1 MRVTCVPAGVAATT
15 PSDLRY
21 VLYGTPPAADVGSV
35 ATALIPT
42 VRRLGL
48 APSAR
53 AWDFLSV
60 ALSVIAADEGCS
72 RSSSPD
78 GWTRSIDLSVA
89 LMDPVFWHARREIL
103 QDALGFLSTD
113 RWRIEFVGGGLQPA
127 PPPQVMPRPEECVC
141 LLSGGLDSLIGA
153 LDLRAEGRRAL
164 LVSQIAKGDKQTQRE
179 LGHMIA
185 GDGMHLQ
192 LNHNARPPAGFS
204 DRSQRARS
212 IIFIAYGV
220 LAATCLATYRDG
232 QTVDLYVPE
241 NGFISLNVP
250 LTPLRM
256 ASHSTRTTHPV
267 FMRRLQDLI
276 DAADLRVRLVNPY
289 ILKTKGEM
297 LSGCADRAFLL
308 SHAGETTS
316 CGRYA
321 RTAFTQCGRCVPCL
335 IRRASFHA
343 AGITDATLAYKY
355 DISLPG
361 RKHRDFED
369 VRAAAMA
376 VGRVEASGLKDW
388 LGGALNAAQLG
399 ADTAPYE
406 DVARRGIGELGSF
419 LRGVGVIR

>member
-1 MRVTCVPAGVAATT
+1 MRVTCLPAGIAVTAPA
-15 PSDLRY
+15 DLRY
-21 VLYGTPPAADVGSV
+21 VLYGTTPAADVGSV

-48 APSAR
+48 APSPR
-53 AWDFLSV
+53 AWDFLSI
-60 ALSVIAADEGCS
+60 ALSVIAADEGCTRNAS
-72 RSSSPD
+72 AD
-78 GWTRSIDLSVA
+78 GWTRDINLSVA
-89 LMDPVFWHARREIL
+89 VTDPAFWRGRQEIL

-113 RWRIEFVGGGLQPA
+113 RWAIEFVGNGLQPA
-127 PPPQVMPRPEECVC
+127 PPPQAAPRPEECVC

-153 LDLRAEGRRAL
+153 LDLKAQGRRSL
-164 LVSQIAKGDKQTQRE
+164 LVSQIAKGDKKTQRE
-179 LGHMIA
+179 LGRMIA

-192 LNHNARPPAGFS
+192 LNHTARPPPGFS
-204 DRSQRARS
+204 ERSQRSRS

-220 LAATCLATYRDG
+220 LAATCLSAYRDG
-232 QTVDLYVPE
+232 GTVDLYVPE

-297 LSGCADRAFLL
+297 LSECADRSFLL
-308 SHAGETTS
+308 RHAGETTS

-335 IRRASFHA
+335 IRRASFYA
-343 AGITDATLAYKY
+343 AGIPDATPAYKY

-361 RKHRDFED
+361 PKNRDFED

-376 VGRVEASGLKDW
+376 VGRVETAGLRHW

-406 DVARRGIGELGSF
+406 DVARRGVGELGSF
-419 LRGVGVIR
+419 LRGAGVIR